1 MILPDRQQVLS
12 DKLRRWLE
20 QRTSP
25 LRADLSSRQVDILDQ
40 RDLPYQKTVRVIRD
54 FDQAKAA
61 IATMQVRGAP
71 LLGLCAA
78 YGLAMG
84 LDWDASDKNLK
95 ALTESMKTAR
105 PTAVNLAYSLDFLF
119 DRLQHRSP
127 SERAEVA
134 WQLAKE
140 LEMADRDQTIA
151 IGCYGLTLI
160 EEIAQKKSH
169 VGILTHCNAGRLATA
184 GIGTALA
191 PIYCADLLDIA
202 VCVYVDETR
211 PRNQGYLTA
220 WELADAGVSHR
231 VIVDNA
237 GGHFMQHGLIDLCL
251 VGADRVTQTGDVCNK
266 VGTYLKAL
274 AAFDQRVPFYSA
286 FPLSTVDWSMKNGIA
301 EIPIEERAGAEIY
314 QITGMKASGKTDQLR
329 LLSDR
334 HPVVNPGFD
343 VTPARLM
350 TGLITEKGICSPT
363 ELMMQKPQ

>member
-1 MILPDRQQVLS
+1 MILSDQQRVLT
-12 DKLRRWLE
+12 DQLQGWL
-20 QRTSP
+20 QQKVSP
-25 LRADLSSRQVDILDQ
+25 LRADLSLRQVEILDQ
-40 RDLPYQKTVRVIRD
+40 RDLPYQIAVRVIRD

-61 IATMQVRGAP
+61 ITTMQVRGAP

-84 LDWDASDKNLK
+84 LDKDASDHHLK
-95 ALTESMKTAR
+95 ALVERMKTAR

-119 DRLQHRSP
+119 DRLITITP
-127 SERAEVA
+127 ADRAEVA
-134 WQLAKE
+134 WRLAQT
-140 LEMADRDQTIA
+140 LEQADRDQTIA
-151 IGCYGLTLI
+151 IGHHGLALI
-160 EEIAQKKSH
+160 AEVAQKKSH

-191 PIYCADLLDIA
+191 PIYCAKLLDID

-220 WELADAGVSHR
+220 WELAEAGISHR

-237 GGHFMQHGLIDLCL
+237 GGHFMQHGLIDLCF

-274 AAFDQRVPFYSA
+274 AAFDQQVPFYSA
-286 FPLSTVDWSMKNGIA
+286 FPLATVDWSMKDGVA

-314 QITGMKASGKTDQLR
+314 QITGMKASGKTEQLR

-334 HPVVNPGFD
+334 HPVINPGFD

-350 TGLITEKGICSPT
+350 TGLITEAGICLPS
-363 ELMMQKPQ
+363 ELIAQKPR